1 MNKEIQILLVVVF
14 FTLVTYWGVEPF
26 AHGAMHKH
34 VDSMNYVYDGK
45 ADIAGAE
52 ADKVEAKKEFWGSVN
67 KIGALTGNAEA
78 GAAGYAMCQGCH
90 MEGAPNMGGAI
101 PPALDHAGSLYDKNY
116 LIALIKDPAMAMN
129 TDHKFEDTMMHPMGS
144 IKSMITEDQAIADTV
159 AYMLANLAAEAT
171 PKEAYIE
178 ACSRCHENNY
188 AGLTQIGETPKFKYE
203 KDTLAHKIKVLEEQD
218 LVKAYMGKLPPDLSM
233 MSLSRNHHFLE
244 TFIENPQ
251 SQLEGTS
258 MPRVGLTK
266 DGVHKV
272 LTYMDSVAD
281 KNADARNSLG
291 WKVILFFV
299 IFTVLAYLWKKEVWS
314 KLH

>member
-1 MNKEIQILLVVVF
+1 MNKEIKILLVVVF
-14 FTLVTYWGVEPF
+14 FSLLTYWGVEPF

-34 VDSMNYVYDGK
+34 VDGNNFAYDG
-45 ADIAGAE
+45 ADDDAS
-52 ADKVEAKKEFWGSVN
+52 KKDFWASVN
-67 KIGALTGNAEA
+67 TIAALQGNAEA

-101 PPALDHAGSLYDKNY
+101 PPALDHSGSIYSKNY

-129 TDHKFEDTMMHPMGS
+129 TQHKFEDTMMHPMGS

-159 AYMLANLAAEAT
+159 AYMLANNAAEAT
-171 PKEAYIE
+171 PKEVYME
-178 ACSRCHENNY
+178 ACGRCHENRY
-188 AGLTQIGETPKFKYE
+188 AGLTQIGETPTFKYE
-203 KDTLAHKIKVLEEQD
+203 KDTLAHKIKVLEEKD
-218 LVKAYMGKLPPDLSM
+218 LVKAYMGKLPPDLST

-251 SQLEGTS
+251 THLEGTS

-266 DGVHKV
+266 DGTEKV
-272 LTYMDSVAD
+272 IAFMDSVAD
-281 KNADARNSLG
+281 KNAAARDSLG

-299 IFTVLAYLWKKEVWS
+299 IFTVLAYFWKRQVWS
-314 KLH
+314 KLY

>member
-1 MNKEIQILLVVVF
+1 
-14 FTLVTYWGVEPF
+14 
-26 AHGAMHKH
+26 
-34 VDSMNYVYDGK
+34 MNYVYDGK

-67 KIGALTGNAEA
+67 KIAALSGNAEA

-90 MEGAPNMGGAI
+90 MEGAVNMGGAI
-101 PPALDHAGSLYDKNY
+101 PPALDHAGSLYDKSY

-129 TDHKFEDTMMHPMGS
+129 TDHKFADTMMHPMGS

-159 AYMLANLAAEAT
+159 AYLMANNAAEVT
-171 PKEAYIE
+171 PKEAFME
-178 ACSRCHENNY
+178 ACGRCHESRY
-188 AGLTQIGETPKFKYE
+188 AGLTQLGETPKFKYE
-203 KDTLAHKIKVLEEQD
+203 KDALAYKVKVLEEQD

-233 MSLSRNHHFLE
+233 MAKSRSHHFLE

-251 SQLEGTS
+251 SQLAGTS

-266 DGVHKV
+266 EGVEKV
-272 LTYMDSVAD
+272 LSYMVSVGD
-281 KNADARNSLG
+281 KNKPARDALG

-299 IFTVLAYLWKKEVWS
+299 IFTILAYLWKQSVWS